1 MIIKKELIDAS
12 INAKNAAKE
21 AKDKAIA
28 ESVLG
33 LVEKM
38 KELPPIIKDIMDT
51 FFYVKKSD
59 DSLGSLM
66 WRAMC
71 SEDEG
76 FGLDFCNAI
85 REEAGDR
92 CGVRPHWSRK
102 ECFSDL
108 YVTSSGVYF
117 GERYDELYP
126 IDELKDRLRA
136 ESYEPMLKAMCLMIE
151 AVPAYR
157 DKVASV
163 LNGLLEKGGDEKAQS
178 NGLVMPKE

>member
-21 AKDKAIA
+21 AKDKALA
-28 ESVLG
+28 EAVLG
-33 LVEKM
+33 RVKEM
-38 KELPPIIKDIMDT
+38 KKLPLIIKDIMDT

-59 DSLGSLM
+59 ENLGHLM
-66 WRAMC
+66 WRTMC
-71 SEDEG
+71 SEPCG

-92 CGVRPHWSRK
+92 CGVRPHYMRRN
-102 ECFSDL
+102 CFSNL
-108 YVTSSGVYF
+108 YVTSNGVYF
-117 GERYDELYP
+117 GENYDELYP

-136 ESYEPMLKAMCLMIE
+136 ESYEPMLEAMCLMIE

-163 LNGLLEKGGDEKAQS
+163 LNGLLEKGGDVKAQS